1 MSEENKTVDVVEE
14 LKEEAL
20 TELSTLEEENNT
32 ENERIISDA
41 KEKIKA
47 IFDDLQIWIKNN
59 TEPEKVK
66 EGLNKAKDES
76 IRILKTTKDKAI
88 EISSSEQFKNTM
100 SAGKDFLVG
109 AGSLIGD
116 GLKAGADVLMR
127 NENIKN
133 IVDTADQKLDVLRES
148 ENLKNAVDVAEDV
161 TQKVN
166 DAVFSGIRKFFDK
179 RDHTE
184 TPNKQED
191 SE

>member
-32 ENERIISDA
+32 ENEKIISDA

-47 IFDDLQIWIKNN
+47 VFDDLQIWIKNN

-88 EISSSEQFKNTM
+88 EISNSEQFKNTV

-109 AGSLIGD
+109 AGTLIGD

-133 IVDTADQKLDVLRES
+133 IVDTADQKLDVLREN
-148 ENLKNAVDVAEDV
+148 ENLKNVVDAAEDV

-179 RDHTE
+179 KDRTDTAAE
-184 TPNKQED
+184 QED